1 MKVKLSILLAVLM
14 VLGLLLTSC
23 QAQETATV
31 APTQEVVAP
40 APTEPEAAAPAPTE
54 PEAAAPAPTEPAAKP
69 LIVVSLP
76 ALDNPLMLAFQ
87 DAFKNT
93 FGAEYDVQVASAD
106 GNANT
111 QATQIENYT
120 AMKPALMFVMA
131 VEPTSL
137 VPKLEAAREAG
148 VQVLFAG
155 GDPGSEDAYD
165 SVMKMNQFLSGE
177 YAALMAKQWVDKT
190 YPDAA
195 PGSIETAIFES
206 TLNPEAVARSQGLKM
221 ISEPYLK
228 DETGAYIDA
237 SGTPISDAD
246 GNYLTG
252 KSEAD
257 RVENPAFSPAVK
269 VVQIV
274 PAEMF
279 QAGQT
284 AMQNILTTNPNVKL
298 VVAYAGDGGMGASQ
312 AIMDEYAKGAGVSA
326 IDDLNKVAVFSV
338 GMIGAEGPAVAD
350 SSTGKGVFRGTIR
363 FGGDLIRRTLEFA
376 TKILKG
382 EAYPK
387 IIWDALDMVTAENGQ
402 LMYVP
407 VESAT
412 VLTLPTT
419 EPQPLQL
426 PPGP

>member
-1 MKVKLSILLAVLM
+1 MKKLTIFLLIGLM
-14 VLGLLLTSC
+14 VLMSACSTTP
-23 QAQETATV
+23 Q
-31 APTQEVVAP
+31 AP
-40 APTEPEAAAPAPTE
+40 APATTAPEVAAPPPTEPEVAVTE
-54 PEAAAPAPTEPAAKP
+54 ATAPEAKP
-69 LIVVSLP
+69 ILVVSLP

-93 FGAEYDVQVASAD
+93 YGAEYDIQVSSAD

-111 QATQIENYT
+111 QGTQIENYT
-120 AMKPALMFVMA
+120 AMKPEFLFVMA

-137 VPKLEAAREAG
+137 VPKLEAARQAG
-148 VQVLFAG
+148 VKVLFAG
-155 GDPGSEDAYD
+155 GDPGSENAYN

-221 ISEPYLK
+221 ISEPYLR

-237 SGTPISDAD
+237 TGALISDAE
-246 GNYLTG
+246 GNYLSG
-252 KSEAD
+252 KTEAD
-257 RVENPAFSPAVK
+257 RVENPAYSPAVK
-269 VVQIV
+269 VVQTV
-274 PAEMF
+274 QAEMF

-312 AIMDEYAKGAGVSA
+312 AIMDEYAKGSGVSV
-326 IDDLNKVAVFSV
+326 IDDPNMVAVFSV
-338 GMIGAEGPAVAD
+338 GMIGAEGPAVAN

-363 FGGDLIRRTLEFA
+363 FGGDLIGRTMEYAGKMLH
-376 TKILKG
+376 G
-382 EAYPK
+382 EEYPK
-387 IIWDALDMVTAENGQ
+387 IVWDALDMVTADNGQ

-412 VLTLPTT
+412 VLTLPTV
-419 EPQPLQL
+419 EPMPLEL

>member
-1 MKVKLSILLAVLM
+1 MKKKISIMFSVLM
-14 VLGLLLTSC
+14 IIGVLLSAC
-23 QAQETATV
+23 QAQEAETAVTE
-31 APTQEVVAP
+31 PEVVEPVA
-40 APTEPEAAAPAPTE
+40 TEPEAIAPMPTE
-54 PEAAAPAPTEPAAKP
+54 AGPEAKP
-69 LIVVSLP
+69 ILVVSLP

-87 DAFKNT
+87 DAFKGA
-93 FGAEYDVQVASAD
+93 FGGEYDVQVSSAD

-120 AMKPALMFVMA
+120 AMLPKFLFIMA

-137 VPKLEAAREAG
+137 VPKLIAAREAG
-148 VQVLFAG
+148 TQILFAG
-155 GDPGSEDAYD
+155 GDPGDENAYD

-177 YAALMAKQWVDKT
+177 YAALMAKQWVEKT

-237 SGTPISDAD
+237 
-246 GNYLTG
+246 TG
-252 KSEAD
+252 IVVDEANK
-257 RVENPAFSPAVK
+257 VENPAYTPAVK
-269 VVQIV
+269 VVQTV
-274 PAEMF
+274 QAEMF

-284 AMQNILTTNPNVKL
+284 AMQNVLTTNPNVKL
-298 VVAYAGDGGMGASQ
+298 VLAYAGDGGMGASQ
-312 AIMDEYAKGAGVSA
+312 AIMDEFAKGASTSV
-326 IDDLNKVAVFSV
+326 IEDLAKVAVFSV

-350 SSTGKGVFRGTIR
+350 SSTGNGVFRGTIR
-363 FGGDLIRRTLEFA
+363 FGGDLIGRTMEYAGKMLNGQEF
-376 TKILKG
+376 
-382 EAYPK
+382 PK

-412 VLTLPTT
+412 VLTVPTA
-419 EPQPLQL
+419 EPMPLEL
-426 PPGP
+426 PPGPP